1 MLQLLRMRSLGVIE
15 DGEIE
20 LGPGFTALTGE
31 TGAGKTMV
39 VTALEL
45 LLGGRAD
52 SGVIRAG
59 SDQAFVEA
67 EVSVG
72 ASTLGEAVTELDG
85 DVDDDAVVVSRIVSS
100 TGRSRARLGG
110 VLVPA
115 GAQAAAMSAVVT
127 IHGQSDQQRL
137 LSPSA
142 QRAALDRFGG
152 QPLTDTLAA
161 YQAAFD
167 QLAAVDAELE
177 QLTVHAR
184 DRAQRADLLRFGL
197 REIEA
202 VAPEA
207 GEDENLHTEARRLSH
222 LDALRAGAATAQL
235 ILAGDETSLG
245 GDVLAQVAYARKALD
260 DVSPADPRIAQYA
273 EQLAGASYVLADL
286 AADLG
291 SYLADLEADP
301 ARLQHVQERLSALAG
316 LTRKYGSNIEE
327 VLAWAEHAAAALD
340 ELDDDDGR
348 RAVLAAQSVALGSA
362 RDEAATRLTEQRR
375 AAAAALQLQVT
386 VELAALAMPFS
397 TFRVEV
403 APADLPSRY
412 GADAISYVL
421 TSSSGT
427 ESRALNKG
435 VSGGELSRIMLALE
449 VVLAD
454 HAPTPV
460 MVFDEVDAGVGGKA
474 AVEVGRRLARLS
486 RSAQVIVVTHLPQVA
501 AFADRHF
508 RVLKDETGTVTIS
521 GIEALD
527 DEGRR
532 SELSRMLA
540 GLEDSETALAHAD
553 ELLAVARSGRRT

>member
-52 SGVIRAG
+52 SGAIRAG

-72 ASTLGEAVTELDG
+72 ASALGEAVTELGG
-85 DVDDDAVVVSRIVSS
+85 DVDDDAVIVSRIVSS

-115 GAQAAAMSAVVT
+115 GTMAAAMSAVVT

-137 LSPSA
+137 LLPSA
-142 QRAALDRFGG
+142 QRTALDRFGG
-152 QPLTDTLAA
+152 QPLADTLAA
-161 YQAAFD
+161 YQAVFD
-167 QLAAVDAELE
+167 ELAVVDAELE

-202 VAPEA
+202 VAPEV
-207 GEDENLHTEARRLSH
+207 GEDETLHTEARRLSH

-245 GDVLAQVAYARKALD
+245 GDVLAQVASARKALD
-260 DVSPADPRIAQYA
+260 EVSPADPRIAVYA

-301 ARLQHVQERLSALAG
+301 ARLQHVQERLYALAG

-340 ELDDDDGR
+340 ELDDDGR
-348 RAVLAAQSVALGSA
+348 RAVLAARSVALGSA
-362 RDEAATRLTEQRR
+362 RDEAAARLTEQRR
-375 AAAAALQLQVT
+375 AAAAALQSQVT
-386 VELAALAMPFS
+386 TELAALAMPFN

-403 APADLPSRY
+403 AQADLPSRH
-412 GADAISYVL
+412 GADAISYLL
-421 TSSSGT
+421 TSSSGA
-427 ESRALNKG
+427 ESRAINKG

-460 MVFDEVDAGVGGKA
+460 LVFDEVDAGVGGKA

-501 AFADRHF
+501 AFADQHF

-521 GIEALD
+521 GIDVLD

-553 ELLAVARSGRRT
+553 ELLAVARSRRNT